1 MTVWVED
8 AQWPRGKFI
17 CGHQLAD
24 SLEEPH
30 ALADFL
36 EINRQYFIGYAVV
49 RHYSIPE
56 HKLELAI
63 AAGAVKLD
71 REQRQAILLKARSGC
86 ATEQARVAGGRQERE
101 SQEVPCLMAVQKSL
115 F

>member
-17 CGHQLAD
+17 CGHLLAD
-24 SLEEPH
+24 SLEELH
-30 ALADFL
+30 ALADVL
-36 EINRQYFIGYAVV
+36 QIKRQYFIEYAVV
-49 RHYSIPE
+49 PHYSIPE

-86 ATEQARVAGGRQERE
+86 ATEQPRVPGGQPGRKAQLMPCRMER
-101 SQEVPCLMAVQKSL
+101 QKSL